1 MKLRNVQS
9 EQNNVMPVM
18 TLVLLVV
25 LSVLLSGWQ
34 LLDINRISGVQVY
47 LPMVQSALLLIAVT
61 LGIAF
66 YKIKSDS
73 MRSQDI
79 MGLTHE
85 ASRLSFKNTEAVLG
99 AAVGGVIRINK
110 QLEVEYLNEM
120 AMSLTGW
127 QLADAQGCSIE
138 DVVNVQGGKGAATLK
153 QIVMEQ
159 FSKRDSV
166 FDLHDI
172 KLMSKRSEVKYVKIK
187 TAPIQNE
194 EGDID
199 YLALIIQDVTDDR
212 TAMEELYNQASRD
225 SMTGL
230 YNRKSFQEFLEK
242 ALVDGEENKNV
253 NVLCYMDLDHFK
265 TVNDVCGHAAGDELL
280 KQVADLFAKRVRSTD
295 RLARTGGDEF
305 AILLTNCGINRAKI
319 ILGRILQDIQN
330 YRFTWHQNTFQVGV
344 SLGAVEFDSGSRITD
359 MGSLMLSADEACYM
373 AKKSGRNQL
382 YVKDPEDES
391 SKNDK
396 QDSGE
401 NWEAVLKGALNHD
414 NFLLYVQPIVPLQI
428 ESDAESLE
436 CQYEVLIR
444 LSHQGEIL
452 APGSFMPAAQR
463 LGLMASLDRWVV
475 NKTINSIA
483 AGKFVQNS
491 AFKQVFTINLSA
503 ESVNDDS
510 FVGFVSAVLEDRGVP
525 ASMLCFEISES
536 IVLANFMRAQA
547 LLSEL
552 AAIGASGSL
561 DDFGSG
567 ISSLSYLRDLPVSYL
582 KIDGSFIRSMSKNR
596 VDAAMVD
603 AINKV
608 GQVMELSIIAESVEN
623 DITRQLLK
631 RMGVDYAQGYHCGK
645 PIAFEEVY
653 LAEAS

>member
-1 MKLRNVQS
+1 MKLRNTQP

-25 LSVLLSGWQ
+25 LSILLSGWQ
-34 LLDINRISGVQVY
+34 LLDVNKISGIQVY

-61 LGIAF
+61 LGVAF
-66 YKIKSDS
+66 YKIKSEA

-110 QLEVEYLNEM
+110 QLEVEYLNEI
-120 AMSLTGW
+120 AMLLTGW
-127 QLADAQGCSIE
+127 QLNEAQGCSIE

-166 FDLHDI
+166 FDLHDV
-172 KLMSKRSEVKYVKIK
+172 KLMSKCSETKYVKIK

-194 EGDID
+194 QGDID
-199 YLALIIQDVTDDR
+199 YVALIIQDVTDDR
-212 TAMEELYNQASRD
+212 VAMEELYNQASRD

-242 ALVDGEENKNV
+242 ALVDGKESKSV

-280 KQVADLFAKRVRSTD
+280 KQVADLFSKRVRSTD

-305 AILLTNCGINRAKI
+305 AILLTSCGINRAKI

-382 YVKDPEDES
+382 YVKDPEENS
-391 SKNDK
+391 SKNEK

-428 ESDAESLE
+428 ESEADILE

-444 LSHQGEIL
+444 LSHQGDVL

-483 AGKFVQNS
+483 AGKFVKNNVS
-491 AFKQVFTINLSA
+491 KQVFTINLSA

-552 AAIGASGSL
+552 SSIGACGSL

>member
-1 MKLRNVQS
+1 
-9 EQNNVMPVM
+9 
-18 TLVLLVV
+18 VV

-34 LLDINRISGVQVY
+34 LLDVNKMSGVQVY

-194 EGDID
+194 QGDID
-199 YLALIIQDVTDDR
+199 YVALIIQDVTDDR

-382 YVKDPEDES
+382 YVKDPEDDS

-552 AAIGASGSL
+552 VAIGASGSL

-582 KIDGSFIRSMSKNR
+582 KIDGSFIRNMSKNR

>member
-1 MKLRNVQS
+1 MKLRNAQP

-34 LLDINRISGVQVY
+34 LLDVNRVSGVQVY

-61 LGIAF
+61 LGVAF
-66 YKIKSDS
+66 YKIKSDA

-127 QLADAQGCSIE
+127 QLAEAQGCSIE

-172 KLMSKRSEVKYVKIK
+172 KLMSKRSETKYVKIK

-194 EGDID
+194 QGNID
-199 YLALIIQDVTDDR
+199 YVALIIQDVTDDR

-280 KQVADLFAKRVRSTD
+280 KQVADLFSKRVRSTD

-382 YVKDPEDES
+382 YVKDPEEGS
-391 SKNDK
+391 SKDEK

-414 NFLLYVQPIVPLQI
+414 NFLLYVQPIVSLQI
-428 ESDAESLE
+428 ESEADDPE

-444 LSHQGEIL
+444 LSHQGDVL

-475 NKTINSIA
+475 NKTINNIA
-483 AGKFVQNS
+483 AGKFVQNNAS
-491 AFKQVFTINLSA
+491 KQVFTINLSA

-552 AAIGASGSL
+552 SAIGACGSL
-561 DDFGSG
+561 DNFGSG

-645 PIAFEEVY
+645 PIAFEDVY